1 MVRLDLSEDL
11 QFGVLLHEA
20 VQQALPHPASQEV
33 GQGDHHHCS
42 GNVQRNGYGE
52 GEEDAAGHVEDA
64 AVDEDA
70 EALEGKEEQK
80 EEGGQGRA
88 LRGIAQD
95 AVHCE
100 ALPAAEAEEQDARPE
115 AEQGDLGSPV
125 LEEALLPAGLLGALS
140 SSAGGHALRPP
151 LQRRSA
157 SGFQQAA

>member
-1 MVRLDLSEDL
+1 MKKLVKLLVAAGAIAGGIAGAMYLFDKKKSKDDYDDFDDDDFDDVFGDEEDDRDYVTLDLED
-11 QFGVLLHEA
+11 
-20 VQQALPHPASQEV
+20 
-33 GQGDHHHCS
+33 
-42 GNVQRNGYGE
+42 
-52 GEEDAAGHVEDA
+52 EEDVE
-64 AVDEDA
+64 
-70 EALEGKEEQK
+70 EEQK